1 MLIGVCSNSASAN
14 FTESFIE
21 KVVDSFE
28 TDLRITKINENKKN
42 AVNTAI
48 TNANNLD
55 KFLESIM
62 AIDNRI
68 NFVGEEWYQ
77 TFVNS
82 LDNASKGIGNIDD
95 LRTITRETY
104 KKIIDSSIQEIKG
117 MEISSF
123 EKLFEDVSDTDLL
136 EQQRKALEN
145 LYKIAEATGKYTD
158 KQLEEIY
165 NKWEELGIEID
176 KIKEKE
182 NIQQQIEDMWKSL
195 SDSLKDTYAP
205 IGVFVDGIIG
215 SVKGVMDGISKGE
228 GFWGKL
234 WGGISGVFSGNA
246 KGTLESENLEKVL
259 TNILSKTEAFQE
271 LMSMV
276 DTYIIPVI
284 DQFLKPLLPLI
295 DYFGKI
301 LQNTLLSFLEWFW
314 PIMQGIAIGL
324 TYIMGG
330 INAVSQLISD
340 SIKSL
345 IGNVVVMFYK
355 VIDAIL
361 WGDQSAPSWARDWAD
376 IKVWDNFQNNLKG
389 IEDAVNDIKNNT
401 LSIDSNVEELNED
414 DYETYRRL
422 LQAKEIDDEQ

>member
-1 MLIGVCSNSASAN
+1 MITEHKLQPKQKPKEPVQPPIHKNFGKTPEYLEKALRTANEGAAN

-28 TDLRITKINENKKN
+28 TDSRITKINENKKN

-68 NFVGEEWYQ
+68 SFVGEEWYQ

-104 KKIIDSSIQEIKG
+104 KKVIDSSIQEIEG

-123 EKLFEDVSDTDLL
+123 EKLFEAASYTDLL

-195 SDSLKDTYAP
+195 SDSLEDTLAP
-205 IGVFVDGIIG
+205 VGVFVDGIIG
-215 SVKGVMDGISKGE
+215 SVKGVIDGISNG
-228 GFWGKL
+228 
-234 WGGISGVFSGNA
+234 
-246 KGTLESENLEKVL
+246 
-259 TNILSKTEAFQE
+259 
-271 LMSMV
+271 
-276 DTYIIPVI
+276 
-284 DQFLKPLLPLI
+284 
-295 DYFGKI
+295 
-301 LQNTLLSFLEWFW
+301 
-314 PIMQGIAIGL
+314 
-324 TYIMGG
+324 
-330 INAVSQLISD
+330 
-340 SIKSL
+340 
-345 IGNVVVMFYK
+345 
-355 VIDAIL
+355 
-361 WGDQSAPSWARDWAD
+361 
-376 IKVWDNFQNNLKG
+376 
-389 IEDAVNDIKNNT
+389 
-401 LSIDSNVEELNED
+401 
-414 DYETYRRL
+414 
-422 LQAKEIDDEQ
+422 